1 MTICQSHIKFI
12 KTKKKNLLMPFMI
25 NRNLSITLK
34 TNVGEREL

>member
-12 KTKKKNLLMPFMI
+12 KKKKNLLMPFMI